1 VVIRAGA
8 AGGNLSVR
16 TATVTASTSVTVTA
30 TYNGASKTAGVTVT
44 PVTLTAIAVTPSSL
58 TGGLRALLSVTLSG
72 PAPSGGA
79 SVGLSSGNA
88 AFPVPASVVI
98 PAGKRSAALEVRTT
112 TVNASTSVTVTATYN
127 NTTKTAGVT
136 VTPPLK

>member
-1 VVIRAGA
+1 VVIRPGA
-8 AGGNLSVR
+8 TGGNLSVR
-16 TATVTASTSVTVTA
+16 TATVTASTTVTVTA